1 MSFELWDRA
10 EGVIRGLPILDA
22 PTLETVTIS
31 LKENT
36 TEIIAVL
43 CVPWHMGIEGS
54 DRVDEIAKGPTELE
68 PTTEST
74 IMAKATT

>member
-1 MSFELWDRA
+1 MSFKLWVRA
-10 EGVIRGLPILDA
+10 EGVVRGCLFWMS
-22 PTLETVTIS
+22 PTLETVTIF

-43 CVPWHMGIEGS
+43 CVPWDMGIEGS
-54 DRVDEIAKGPTELE
+54 DRVDEIAKVPTELE